1 MVSFAAARRM
11 MVDGQVRT
19 NDVTDIRIIGA
30 FEDVPRERFVP
41 PQLVDL
47 AYLDRDLAV
56 TAARPG
62 APARYLIKPMVLAK
76 LVQALDLGAADKVL
90 DVGCA
95 SGYSAAIVAHVAGA
109 VVALEED
116 AALAAQ
122 AAEIL
127 RAAECGHAIVRTG
140 ALPEGA
146 PADGPYDAILIEG
159 AVEFVPPQLCAQLKE
174 GGRLVCVLK
183 SGGALG
189 KAMLYRWQ
197 RGELSGRPLFD
208 ASAPLLAGFVRPP
221 AFVF

>member
-11 MVDGQVRT
+11 MVDGQIRT

-41 PQLVDL
+41 PQLADL
-47 AYLDRDLAV
+47 AYLDRDLAI

-62 APARYLIKPMVLAK
+62 APARHLLKPMVLAK
-76 LVQALDLGAADKVL
+76 LAQALDLDADDRVL

-95 SGYSAAIVAHVAGA
+95 SGYSTAIIAHVAGA

-122 AAEIL
+122 AADIL
-127 RAAECGHAIVRTG
+127 HAAECTHAVVRTG
-140 ALPEGA
+140 ALQAGA

-159 AVEFVPPQLCAQLKE
+159 AVEFVPAQLCAQLKE
-174 GGRLVCVLK
+174 GGRLACVLK
-183 SGGALG
+183 SAALG

-197 RGELSGRPLFD
+197 RAELSGRPVFD